1 MQNSNNDLRTTL
13 VGLRSVILLVSMS
26 GLFSNGIQ
34 FCVSD
39 TLLLWGPD
47 PSIWSHSKC
56 LFVVLFFI
64 VNASLELTL

>member
-56 LFVVLFFI
+56 LFVVLFFF
-64 VNASLELTL
+64 VFSCLFVF